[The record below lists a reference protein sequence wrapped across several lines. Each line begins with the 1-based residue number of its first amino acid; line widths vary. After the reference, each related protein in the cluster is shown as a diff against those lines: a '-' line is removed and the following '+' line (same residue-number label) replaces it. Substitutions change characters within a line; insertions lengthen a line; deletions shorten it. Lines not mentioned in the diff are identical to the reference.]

1 MIQAFFTNLY
11 SVIAGRTFEDAS
23 ADEVA
28 HICYGYRHL
37 LLLAFTAPWAANV
50 YGGTVE
56 FSNNFCRTTGLLA
69 QKLDQ
74 EMDLRD
80 RVRNVVYLMDN
91 IVFQYNEE
99 FYEVAGNATIEIL
112 FPNNTDE
119 LEIPCESPDVCKLLC
134 YCYYFQGSE
143 RTQQKAGEIIRN
155 WVAGMSE
162 GSFWPE
168 LPLNEAL
175 QRLEAMSMFS
185 DIINV
190 RLFLDVLLH
199 AVDHYA
205 AESGIEK
212 EVRFL
217 PLVSQLGLFERYR
230 PLMDRIVASVAEGNI
245 GQDQDK
251 RMAEYVIRQQIP
263 EDSRKPESFETNI
276 IRAVQFHVMAQ
287 YLYNVSEE

>member
-11 SVIAGRTFEDAS
+11 SVIAGRTFENAS

-37 LLLAFTAPWAANV
+37 LLLAYTAPWAAQA
-50 YGGTVE
+50 YGSTIE
-56 FSNNFCRTTGLLA
+56 FSNNFSRTTGWLA

-74 EMDLRD
+74 EMDIRD

-99 FYEVAGNATIEIL
+99 FYEVAGNATTEIL

-119 LEIPCESPDVCKLLC
+119 LEIPRVSPDVCKLLC
-134 YCYYFQGSE
+134 YCYYFQGSV
-143 RTQQKAGEIIRN
+143 RTQQKAGDIIRN
-155 WVAGMSE
+155 WVAEMPE
-162 GSFWPE
+162 AAWWPG
-168 LPLNEAL
+168 LSLNTAL
-175 QRLEAMSMFS
+175 ERLEAMSMYS
-185 DIINV
+185 DMINV
-190 RLFLDVLLH
+190 REFLDVLLH

-205 AESGIEK
+205 AEPGIEK
-212 EVRFL
+212 EARFL
-217 PLVSQLGLFERYR
+217 PIVCQLGLFERYR

-245 GQDQDK
+245 GQEQDR
-251 RMAEYVIRQQIP
+251 RMAEYVNRQQIP
-263 EDSRKPESFETNI
+263 EDTRKLEDFETNLV
-276 IRAVQFHVMAQ
+276 RAVQFHVMAQ